1 MTQIK
6 EGLSKADPKP
16 MLIRMVEESNL
27 STDKKPS
34 PELFSL
40 IKAAATNLL
49 GFGELW
55 GSIKKKGHD
64 EGFSEKELQDML
76 RPFLKEKLDSKKVWY
91 LFHKEEQIERV
102 QKKQEENRTKFSM
115 NDAKKVLEIRD
126 SNDRAIAKHLGIDDK
141 LGLNK
146 DSEPEEDPLKI
157 ENEFLKEKVA
167 ELEDALRKTEQ
178 FKPANKL
185 TEEQA
190 KDMVMEVV
198 KQTGLAV
205 PLPNV
210 DSILD
215 WLKKSADGSHS
226 FYYDTYGIDLFK
238 NRELS
243 QLKNSGV
250 KVFKRLYFE
259 V

>member
-76 RPFLKEKLDSKKVWY
+76 RP
-91 LFHKEEQIERV
+91 
-102 QKKQEENRTKFSM
+102 
-115 NDAKKVLEIRD
+115 
-126 SNDRAIAKHLGIDDK
+126 
-141 LGLNK
+141 
-146 DSEPEEDPLKI
+146 
-157 ENEFLKEKVA
+157 FLKEKVA